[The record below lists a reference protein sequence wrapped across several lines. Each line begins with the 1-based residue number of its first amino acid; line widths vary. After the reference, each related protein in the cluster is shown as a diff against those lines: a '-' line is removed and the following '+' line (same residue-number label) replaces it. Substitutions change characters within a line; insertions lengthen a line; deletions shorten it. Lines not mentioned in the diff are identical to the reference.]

1 MPYMDRRSVLRTM
14 ALGAGCA
21 VAPPTLAFAGQDP
34 RFTRTDEAFL
44 DEFIRQGCLYFYEQ
58 ASPDTGQVLD
68 RARNDLK
75 GARDPRRVASIAA
88 TGFGLTALCIADQR
102 GYIPHH
108 KIVERVRTTLEWH
121 LNRMPE
127 VQGFFFH
134 FTDIESGRRWR
145 DSELSSIDTALLLC
159 GVLTTRAYF
168 ADERIQSLAQQLYER
183 VDWTW
188 MLNGGSTFAMGWNPG
203 SGFLKARWN
212 HYCELMMIYL
222 LAMGSP
228 THPVPPETWKSFS
241 RPQVHY
247 DGLTYISGDD
257 PIFTHQYSQAW
268 FDFRHKHDAYA
279 DYFANSIVA
288 TRAHRAFC
296 LSMPRWYNSYFWG
309 ITASDSRRGYI
320 AWGSLDSRSQL
331 DGSVVPSA
339 AAGSLPF
346 LPEECID
353 VLRFMRARYPQAW
366 GRYGFVDA
374 FDPAARWYNPDVLG
388 INLGIGVVM
397 AENLRSELIWQTFMR
412 NAEADR
418 AMQLAGFRANG
429 LA

>member
-1 MPYMDRRSVLRTM
+1 M

-21 VAPPTLAFAGQDP
+21 VAPAARAAFAGQGS
-34 RFTRTDEAFL
+34 RFTRGDEAFL
-44 DEFIRQGCLYFYEQ
+44 DELIRQGCRYFYEQ

-68 RARNDLK
+68 RARSDGN
-75 GARDPRRVASIAA
+75 GARDPRRMASIAA
-88 TGFGLTALCIADQR
+88 TGFGLTALCIADDR
-102 GYIPHH
+102 GYIPHDEV
-108 KIVERVRTTLEWH
+108 VERVRTTLEWH
-121 LNRMPE
+121 LNRMPQ
-127 VQGFFFH
+127 VHGFFFH
-134 FTDIESGRRWR
+134 FTDVESGRRWR

-159 GVLTTRAYF
+159 GVLTAGTYF
-168 ADERIQSLAQQLYER
+168 SDARIRSLAQQIYER
-183 VDWTW
+183 VDWSW
-188 MLNGGSTFAMGWNPG
+188 MLNGGNTFAMGWNPG
-203 SGFLKARWN
+203 SHFLNARWN

-222 LAMGSP
+222 LAIGSP
-228 THPVPPETWKSFS
+228 THPVPPEIWKNFS

-247 DGLTYISGDD
+247 DGLTYISGND

-279 DYFANSIVA
+279 DYFANSVVA

-296 LSMPRWYNSYFWG
+296 LSMPRWYNRDLWG
-309 ITASDSRRGYI
+309 ITASDSRRGYV

-346 LPEECID
+346 LPGQCLD

-374 FDPAARWYNPDVLG
+374 FNPEARWYNPDVLG
-388 INLGIGVVM
+388 IDLGIGVIM
-397 AENLRSELIWQTFMR
+397 AENLRSELVWQTFMR
-412 NAEADR
+412 NPDADR
-418 AMQLAGFRANG
+418 AMQLAGFRPNG